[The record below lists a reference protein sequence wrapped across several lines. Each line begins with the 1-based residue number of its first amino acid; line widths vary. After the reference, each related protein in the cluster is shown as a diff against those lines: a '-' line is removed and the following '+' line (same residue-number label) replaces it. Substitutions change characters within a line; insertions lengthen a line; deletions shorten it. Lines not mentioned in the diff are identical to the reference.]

1 MAYTTIDNPQLF
13 FQCKIY
19 SGAGGSQAQTLD
31 GSEDMDLSSGGMVWI
46 KCRDQ
51 AENHGIYDTVR
62 GATELLVP
70 HFTAAETT
78 LSTGLTAFGSDGFT
92 VAGSGTT
99 GYSGQTYVAWCWKE
113 SATSGFDIIEFT
125 GNATARNISH
135 NLSAIPELIII
146 KNHSSS
152 SSYWTS
158 YHKPVGNTGEL
169 YLNATDAAGGSV
181 AAWNSTTPDSS
192 NFRLGANTGVNGSGN
207 TIIAYVFAPVKGFS
221 RFGSYKGNSNSDG
234 SFIFT
239 GFSPSLLMVKCT
251 SNSSTDWLITDNKRS
266 HNKNANY
273 NQWQLRVNTTAA
285 EENGTV
291 GVDFLSNGFKWR
303 DSHND
308 ANLTGRTYIYMAF
321 AHAPFVNSNGV
332 PCTATAGTGG
342 R

>member
-1 MAYTTIDNPQLF
+1 MAYTTIDNPELY
-13 FQCKIY
+13 FQIKTY

-31 GSEDMDLSSGGMVWI
+31 GSEDMAPNMVWI

-99 GYSGQTYVAWCWKE
+99 GYSGQIYVAWCWKE

-135 NLSAIPELIII
+135 NLSAIPEVIII

-169 YLNATDAAGGSV
+169 YLNTTDAAGGSV

-192 NFRLGANTGVNGSGN
+192 NFRLGANTGVNGDGN
-207 TIIAYVFAPVKGFS
+207 TIIAYVWAPIQGFS
-221 RFGSYKGNSNSDG
+221 KFGSYTGNGDADG
-234 SFIFT
+234 AFVYT
-239 GFSPSLLMVKCT
+239 GFRPAFILMKRT
-251 SNSSTDWLITDNKRS
+251 DAAANWTMWDSKREGYNSTNDEIY
-266 HNKNANY
+266 A
-273 NQWQLRVNTTAA
+273 NTTAA
-285 EENGTV
+285 EGSGNV
-291 GVDFLSNGFKWR
+291 YINLLSNGFKWLQT
-303 DSHND
+303 DGMVNASGGN
-308 ANLTGRTYIYMAF
+308 YIYMAF
-321 AHAPFVNSNGV
+321 AEAPFVNSEGV
-332 PCTATAGTGG
+332 PCNA